1 MTDPKKETGPEVH
14 EIVKEAVQ
22 PDPDGAGKGVADALR
37 PPDFR
42 TPSSAPSTSERRLT
56 KDELPD
62 PEDSTQG

>member
-37 PPDFR
+37 
-42 TPSSAPSTSERRLT
+42 TPTSARRRAR
-56 KDELPD
+56 PRRA
-62 PEDSTQG
+62 SAG